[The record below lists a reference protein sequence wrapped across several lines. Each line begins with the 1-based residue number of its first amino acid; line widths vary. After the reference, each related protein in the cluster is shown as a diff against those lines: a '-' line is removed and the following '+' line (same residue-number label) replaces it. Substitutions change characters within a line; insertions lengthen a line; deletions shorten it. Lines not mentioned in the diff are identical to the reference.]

1 MHAVTFSILVVDD
14 DADDRFIIDEAFKEI
29 GYECEIKKFI
39 NGDALLHYLDQLEK
53 PWYPSLIV
61 LDNTLSNVSAGE
73 ILTKLKKNPN
83 YGDIPVV
90 IYSTS
95 VSKLKTKELLDMGAY
110 AAIEKGQ
117 VMSEV
122 IEVAKRFKSIAEQ
135 K

>member
-1 MHAVTFSILVVDD
+1 
-14 DADDRFIIDEAFKEI
+14 
-29 GYECEIKKFI
+29 
-39 NGDALLHYLDQLEK
+39 
-53 PWYPSLIV
+53 LIV

-122 IEVAKRFKSIAEQ
+122 IEVAKRFKAIAEQ